1 MRFGMNEQHLSDACK
16 NAAIYLAE
24 EAEDRLSSA
33 EEHEFSKSF
42 ERKMKK
48 LCGKM
53 RGGKYH
59 RLSLKARNLLIAAV
73 ITALLIGGVFA
84 GPDRGKHDNG
94 MCVQFESNM
103 SKLHFSKVLR
113 KYDPLD
119 FVFEFSYV
127 PKGFEKKKIVC
138 YDACMAVFY
147 CNAEG
152 DSIVVSSG
160 MSGGSI
166 RFNSEDAKRLEMIN
180 INGNAGVI
188 SEMEKSTLLYWAE
201 NGIEYH
207 MHFVDIKGSIDPP
220 CGDELIKMAESLVAG

>member
-1 MRFGMNEQHLSDACK
+1 MNEQHLSDACK

-24 EAEDRLSSA
+24 ESEDRLSSA

-73 ITALLIGGVFA
+73 ITALLVGGVFA

-103 SKLHFSKVLR
+103 SELHFSKVLR

-119 FVFEFSYV
+119 FGLEFSYV
-127 PKGFEKKKIVC
+127 PKGFEKKKIV
-138 YDACMAVFY
+138 YRDKSMTVFY
-147 CNAEG
+147 KNLEG
-152 DSIVVSSG
+152 DSITVSSC
-160 MSGGSI
+160 MTGGST
-166 RFNSEDAKRLEMIN
+166 RFNSEDTKRLEMIN

-207 MHFVDIKGSIDPP
+207 MHFVDIKGNIDPP
-220 CGDELIKMAESLVAG
+220 DGDELIKMAESFVAG

>member
-1 MRFGMNEQHLSDACK
+1 MNEQHLSDACK

-59 RLSLKARNLLIAAV
+59 RLSIKTRNLLIAAV

-84 GPDRGKHDNG
+84 GSSGSEHDNG
-94 MCVQFESNM
+94 LRVRFDNNVSELQ
-103 SKLHFSKVLR
+103 FSKVLR
-113 KYDPLD
+113 IYGSLD
-119 FVFEFSYV
+119 FNFDCSYV
-127 PKGFEKKKIVC
+127 PKGFAKKKIVC
-138 YDACMAVFY
+138 YSYGVCVFY
-147 CNAEG
+147 YNAEG
-152 DSIVVSSG
+152 DYIVVSSG
-160 MSGGSI
+160 KTGSSI
-166 RFNSEDAKRLEMIN
+166 GFNSEDTKRLEVVN

-207 MHFVDIKGSIDPP
+207 MHFVDIKGNIDPP
-220 CGDELIKMAESLVAG
+220 DGDELIKMAESLVAG

>member
-1 MRFGMNEQHLSDACK
+1 MNEQHLSDACK

-73 ITALLIGGVFA
+73 ITALLVGGVFA
-84 GPDRGKHDNG
+84 GPAGNEHANG
-94 MCVQFESNM
+94 LRVRFDKNISEL
-103 SKLHFSKVLR
+103 KFSMVPR
-113 KYDPLD
+113 RYDPLD
-119 FVFEFSYV
+119 FNFDFSYV

-152 DSIVVSSG
+152 DSIVASSG

-166 RFNSEDAKRLEMIN
+166 RFNSEDTKRLEVVS

-188 SEMEKSTLLYWAE
+188 SEMDESILLYWAE
-201 NGIEYH
+201 DGIEYCI
-207 MHFVDIKGSIDPP
+207 HFSDIKGSIDPP
-220 CGDELIKMAESLVAG
+220 CGDELIKMAESLVTG

>member
-1 MRFGMNEQHLSDACK
+1 MNEQHLSDACK

-73 ITALLIGGVFA
+73 ITALLVGGVFA
-84 GPDRGKHDNG
+84 GPSGSEHDNG
-94 MCVQFESNM
+94 LRVRFDKNISE
-103 SKLHFSKVLR
+103 LRFSMAFR
-113 KYDPLD
+113 KYDSLD
-119 FVFEFSYV
+119 FSFDLSYV
-127 PKGFEKKKIVC
+127 PKGFEKRKII
-138 YDACMAVFY
+138 YYRTGMDLFY
-147 CNAEG
+147 YNAEG
-152 DSIVVSSG
+152 DYINVSSSK
-160 MSGGSI
+160 SGSSI
-166 RFNSEDAKRLEMIN
+166 GFNSEDTERLEVVN

-188 SEMEKSTLLYWAE
+188 SEMEKSSLLYWAE
-201 NGIEYH
+201 NGIEYCI
-207 MHFVDIKGSIDPP
+207 HFSDVEGNIDPP
-220 CGDELIKMAESLVAG
+220 DGDELIKMAESLVAG

>member
-1 MRFGMNEQHLSDACK
+1 MNEQHLSDACK

-59 RLSLKARNLLIAAV
+59 RLSIKTRNLLIAAV

-84 GPDRGKHDNG
+84 GPSGSEHANG
-94 MCVQFESNM
+94 LRVRFDKNISEL
-103 SKLHFSKVLR
+103 KFSMVLR
-113 KYDPLD
+113 RYDPLD
-119 FVFEFSYV
+119 FNFDFSYV
-127 PKGFEKKKIVC
+127 PKGFKKKKIVS
-138 YDACMAVFY
+138 YYYGVRVFY
-147 CNAEG
+147 YNAEG
-152 DSIVVSSG
+152 DSILVSSG
-160 MSGGSI
+160 KTGSSI
-166 RFNSEDAKRLEMIN
+166 GFNSEDTKRLEVVN

-188 SEMEKSTLLYWAE
+188 SEMEKSILLYWAE
-201 NGIEYH
+201 NGIEYCIQ
-207 MHFVDIKGSIDPP
+207 FSDVEGNIDPP
-220 CGDELIKMAESLVAG
+220 DGDELIKMAESMIIG

>member
-1 MRFGMNEQHLSDACK
+1 MNEQHLSDACK

-84 GPDRGKHDNG
+84 GPAGNEHANG
-94 MCVQFESNM
+94 LRVRFDKNISE
-103 SKLHFSKVLR
+103 LRFSMVLR
-113 KYDPLD
+113 RYDPLD
-119 FVFEFSYV
+119 FSFDLSYV

-138 YDACMAVFY
+138 YDACMAVLY

-152 DSIVVSSG
+152 DSITVSSG
-160 MSGGSI
+160 ETGGSI
-166 RFNSEDAKRLEMIN
+166 GFNSEDTERLEVVN

-188 SEMEKSTLLYWAE
+188 SEMEESVLLYWAE
-201 NGIEYH
+201 NGIEYCI
-207 MHFVDIKGSIDPP
+207 HFSDVEGSVDPP
-220 CGDELIKMAESLVAG
+220 DGDELIKMAESLVAG

>member
-1 MRFGMNEQHLSDACK
+1 MNEQHLSAACK

-59 RLSLKARNLLIAAV
+59 RLSIKTRNLLIAAV

-84 GPDRGKHDNG
+84 GPAGSEHANG
-94 MCVQFESNM
+94 LRVRFDKNISEL
-103 SKLHFSKVLR
+103 KFSMVLR
-113 KYDPLD
+113 RYDPLD
-119 FVFEFSYV
+119 FNFDFSYV

-138 YDACMAVFY
+138 YSYGVRVFY

-152 DSIVVSSG
+152 DSILVSSG
-160 MSGGSI
+160 MTGSSI
-166 RFNSEDAKRLEMIN
+166 GFNSEDTKRLEVIN
-180 INGNAGVI
+180 IDGNAGVI
-188 SEMEKSTLLYWAE
+188 SEMEKTTILYWAK
-201 NGIEYH
+201 NGIQYSIYYYD
-207 MHFVDIKGSIDPP
+207 VDGSIDRL
-220 CGDELIKMAESLVAG
+220 CGDELIKMAELLVAG

>member
-1 MRFGMNEQHLSDACK
+1 MNEQHLSAACK

-59 RLSLKARNLLIAAV
+59 RLSIKTRNLLIAAV

-84 GPDRGKHDNG
+84 GPSGSEHANG
-94 MCVQFESNM
+94 LRVRFDKNISEL
-103 SKLHFSKVLR
+103 KFARVLR
-113 KYDPLD
+113 NYDPI
-119 FVFEFSYV
+119 EFCFKVSYV
-127 PKGFEKKKIVC
+127 PKGFEKEKVVC
-138 YDACMAVFY
+138 YDKSMVVIY
-147 CNAEG
+147 CNADG
-152 DSIVVSSG
+152 DSITVSSG
-160 MSGGSI
+160 MTGSSI
-166 RFNSEDAKRLEMIN
+166 GFNSEDTERLEVVN
-180 INGNAGVI
+180 INDSAGVI
-188 SEMEKSTLLYWAE
+188 SEMDESILLYWAE

-207 MHFVDIKGSIDPP
+207 MHFVDIKGNIDPP
-220 CGDELIKMAESLVAG
+220 DGGELIKMAESIIIG

>member
-1 MRFGMNEQHLSDACK
+1 MNEQHLSAACK

-24 EAEDRLSSA
+24 EAEDRLGSA

-59 RLSLKARNLLIAAV
+59 RLSIKTRNLLIAAV

-84 GPDRGKHDNG
+84 GPAGSEHANG
-94 MCVQFESNM
+94 LRVRFDKNISEL
-103 SKLHFSKVLR
+103 KFSMVLR
-113 KYDPLD
+113 RYDPLD
-119 FVFEFSYV
+119 FNFDFSYV

-138 YDACMAVFY
+138 YSYGVRVFY

-152 DSIVVSSG
+152 DSILVSSG
-160 MSGGSI
+160 MTGSSI
-166 RFNSEDAKRLEMIN
+166 GFNSEDTKRLEVIN
-180 INGNAGVI
+180 IDGNAGVI
-188 SEMEKSTLLYWAE
+188 SEMEKTTILYWAK
-201 NGIEYH
+201 NGIQYSIYYYD
-207 MHFVDIKGSIDPP
+207 VDGSIDHL
-220 CGDELIKMAESLVAG
+220 CGDELIKMAELLVAG

>member
-1 MRFGMNEQHLSDACK
+1 MNEQHLSDACK

-59 RLSLKARNLLIAAV
+59 RLSIKTRNLLIAAV
-73 ITALLIGGVFA
+73 ITALLVGGVFA

-103 SKLHFSKVLR
+103 SELHFSKVLR
-113 KYDPLD
+113 RYDPLD
-119 FVFEFSYV
+119 FNFDFSYV
-127 PKGFEKKKIVC
+127 PKGFEKKKIVS
-138 YDACMAVFY
+138 YYYGVRVFY
-147 CNAEG
+147 YNAEG
-152 DSIVVSSG
+152 DSILVSSG
-160 MSGGSI
+160 KTGSSI
-166 RFNSEDAKRLEMIN
+166 GFNSEDTKRLEVVN

-188 SEMEKSTLLYWAE
+188 SEMDESILLYWAE
-201 NGIEYH
+201 SGIEYH
-207 MHFVDIKGSIDPP
+207 MHFVDIKGNIDPP
-220 CGDELIKMAESLVAG
+220 DGGELIKMAESLVAG

>member
-1 MRFGMNEQHLSDACK
+1 MNEQHLSAACK

-59 RLSLKARNLLIAAV
+59 RLSIKTRNLLIAAV
-73 ITALLIGGVFA
+73 ITALLVGGVFA

-103 SKLHFSKVLR
+103 SELHFSKVLR
-113 KYDPLD
+113 RYDPLD
-119 FVFEFSYV
+119 FNFDFSYV
-127 PKGFEKKKIVC
+127 PKGFEKKKIVS
-138 YDACMAVFY
+138 YHYGVRVFY
-147 CNAEG
+147 YNAEG
-152 DSIVVSSG
+152 DSILVSSG
-160 MSGGSI
+160 MTGGSI
-166 RFNSEDAKRLEMIN
+166 RFNSEDTKRLEMIN

-207 MHFVDIKGSIDPP
+207 MHFVDIKGNIDPP
-220 CGDELIKMAESLVAG
+220 DGGELIKMAESLVAG

>member
-1 MRFGMNEQHLSDACK
+1 MNEQHLSDACK

-59 RLSLKARNLLIAAV
+59 RLSIKTRNLLIAAV

-84 GPDRGKHDNG
+84 GPSGSEHDNG
-94 MCVQFESNM
+94 LRVRFDNNVSELQ
-103 SKLHFSKVLR
+103 FSKVLR
-113 KYDPLD
+113 IYGSLD
-119 FVFEFSYV
+119 FNFDCSYV
-127 PKGFEKKKIVC
+127 PKGFAKKKIVC
-138 YDACMAVFY
+138 YSYGVCVFY

-152 DSIVVSSG
+152 DYIVVSSG
-160 MSGGSI
+160 MTGSSI
-166 RFNSEDAKRLEMIN
+166 GFNSEDTKRLEVVN

-188 SEMEKSTLLYWAE
+188 SEMDESILLYWAE

-207 MHFVDIKGSIDPP
+207 MHFVDIKGNIDPP
-220 CGDELIKMAESLVAG
+220 DGGELIKMAESLVAG